1 MISQIIRDLMMVI
14 YLNIVEKHAFNMPK
28 FAFKL
33 YSNIVIPNWLEFD
46 RLGPKRG
53 VVEADFKL
61 SNKVSVI

>member
-14 YLNIVEKHAFNMPK
+14 YLNIAEKHAFNMPK
-28 FAFKL
+28 FSFKL

-46 RLGPKRG
+46 RLGPKRV